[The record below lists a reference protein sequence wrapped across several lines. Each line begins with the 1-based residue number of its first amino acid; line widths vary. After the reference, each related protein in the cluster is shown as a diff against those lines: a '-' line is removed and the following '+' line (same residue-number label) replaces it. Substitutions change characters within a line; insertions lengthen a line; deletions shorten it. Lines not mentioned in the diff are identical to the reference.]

1 MGLVETIRKKPA
13 VGATIGSVCLLTALI
28 VLYSTQVGPSR
39 FSPPKLFYF
48 SDDDGK
54 TFFAD
59 DANKVPPFDKDGKQA
74 VLAHVY
80 KNSAGTMFVGYLERA
95 PNDQA
100 KQLIEQTRAEM
111 ADNAKAGNPAPD
123 PEKLRALS
131 QSVEVKKPGGSK
143 WVSATSAEAASIYA
157 LKDTDGSEPTPV
169 MP

>member
-59 DANKVPPFDKDGKQA
+59 DANKVPPFDKDGKHLGTIPASRNLVSVTIGGPQRKTLYSVTAA
-74 VLAHVY
+74 VVNGERKVWIESIPLLAT
-80 KNSAGTMFVGYLERA
+80 G
-95 PNDQA
+95 
-100 KQLIEQTRAEM
+100 
-111 ADNAKAGNPAPD
+111 
-123 PEKLRALS
+123 
-131 QSVEVKKPGGSK
+131 
-143 WVSATSAEAASIYA
+143 
-157 LKDTDGSEPTPV
+157 PTGRGK
-169 MP
+169 